1 MANPLIV
8 IYCAITIKIIC
19 FSNDTNVVVL
29 ENGKEVKKKLEDT
42 KVGDM
47 VLVHDGD
54 EKKYAEVYNNTKVEG
69 KHEFFVIKVK
79 NIKDEKKTK
88 EIKVTGEHVM
98 ITYEN
103 KKDIKL
109 VLAKNLEGNE
119 YVETD
124 DGLYQIYEINKEVR
138 DNKYFL
144 LVKGGVVYANGIFV
158 STICSNDKAKVLETT
173 NEEWEKF
180 QNED

>member
-8 IYCAITIKIIC
+8 IICGIIIKIFC

-29 ENGKEVKKKLEDT
+29 ENGKEIKKRVEDT

-47 VLVHDGD
+47 VLVHNGD
-54 EKKYAEVYNNTKVEG
+54 EKKYAKVYNNTKVEG
-69 KHEFFVIKVK
+69 KHKFFVIKVK
-79 NIKDEKKTK
+79 NLKDEKKTK
-88 EIKVTGEHVM
+88 EIKVTGEHLM

-124 DGLYQIYEINKEVR
+124 DGLYQKYEITK
-138 DNKYFL
+138 
-144 LVKGGVVYANGIFV
+144 
-158 STICSNDKAKVLETT
+158 
-173 NEEWEKF
+173 
-180 QNED
+180 